1 MGESHDPDG
10 IGFSD
15 GDPDYQAKVIP
26 GTLMPVPWA
35 QRPLAQVMV
44 TLIDDDGEP
53 YYYEPRNVLRRV
65 GQRLYDLGL
74 TRSEEHTS
82 ELQSLM
88 RISYAVFCLTQTN
101 RPSLS
106 SRKCHRDK
114 HIYFIPI

>member
-1 MGESHDPDG
+1 MLDTMVESHDPDG

-65 GQRLYDLGL
+65 GQRLYDHGL
-74 TRSEEHTS
+74 PPVVAFAREFYLSDSERVRSGERRVGTG
-82 ELQSLM
+82 
-88 RISYAVFCLTQTN
+88 
-101 RPSLS
+101 
-106 SRKCHRDK
+106 
-114 HIYFIPI
+114 